1 MAAGTQ
7 PPLLF
12 ASSLPQLTESQSM
25 GHPSPEANAGRV
37 SDLRLA
43 GHATSCLQTDGL
55 PRAEDVGDTAG
66 GLIYTGP
73 LGRSDGIK
81 CWGTRQEARSSAQVE
96 SVASDLCFDRP
107 CSPVP
112 IWCSIAV
119 RSRLTWVR
127 ISTLPPTSCKTVG
140 KSRGFS
146 GPSSVESE

>member
-1 MAAGTQ
+1 MAAGPQ

-12 ASSLPQLTESQSM
+12 TSSLSQLTKAW

-37 SDLRLA
+37 SDLPPA
-43 GHATSCLQTDGL
+43 GHATSCLQIDGL
-55 PRAEDVGDTAG
+55 PRAEDIGDMVG
-66 GLIYTGP
+66 GLAYTGP

-96 SVASDLCFDRP
+96 NVASDLCFDRP

-112 IWCSIAV
+112 VWCSITV
-119 RSRLTWVR
+119 RSRLTWIC
-127 ISTLPPTSCKTVG
+127 ISALPPTSCKTAG
-140 KSRGFS
+140 KLHGFS